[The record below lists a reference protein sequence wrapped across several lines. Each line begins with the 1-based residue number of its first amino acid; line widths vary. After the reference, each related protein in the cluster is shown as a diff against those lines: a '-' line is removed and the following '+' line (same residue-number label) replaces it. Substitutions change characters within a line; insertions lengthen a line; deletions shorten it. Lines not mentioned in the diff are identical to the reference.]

1 MSEPGMGAPAPA
13 DAQAAA
19 LQARIAALRD
29 LAARADPVR
38 LRYVEALA
46 ARVSRQTDPVRG
58 LLYDKL
64 AAAVAACE
72 QRCAGQPPIAP
83 RKKGGAIAR
92 TPLAELNQH
101 ARAAAPRANASD
113 RGEAAGLDELPNARR
128 FRRAWLGTHTQEQVQ
143 QAAGRKPANAGPL
156 NSHAL
161 VLESLA
167 IMSRLS
173 PDYLRRFVVH
183 VQALQWLDQASVD
196 DAPPV
201 KGAARAKKGTARA
214 TRRK

>member
-1 MSEPGMGAPAPA
+1 MSEPA
-13 DAQAAA
+13 DGEGAA

-29 LAARADPVR
+29 VAARLDPVR
-38 LRYVEALA
+38 LQYVEALA
-46 ARVSRQTDPVRG
+46 VRVARHTDPVRG

-64 AAAVAACE
+64 ATAVAACE
-72 QRCAGQPPIAP
+72 QRCAGQAPIAP

-92 TPLAELNQH
+92 TPLAVLNEH
-101 ARAAAPRANASD
+101 ARAAAPRANASEP
-113 RGEAAGLDELPNARR
+113 GEAAVLDELPNARR
-128 FRRAWLGTHTQEQVQ
+128 FRRAWLGAHTQEQVQ
-143 QAAGRKPANAGPL
+143 QAVGRKPANAGPL

-161 VLESLA
+161 VLQALA

-183 VQALQWLDQASVD
+183 VQALQWLDQANVD

-201 KGAARAKKGTARA
+201 KGAARAKKGAVRA